1 MSHQIPVF
9 SFAVK
14 ENDVRSGMDIDQALG
29 LAPAKEFL
37 WMATSRNW
45 WYQNLIEQLLQVYP
59 RFAKLDYLLQH
70 VKLIAH
76 TQTLETA
83 DAIEELLDVVRKD
96 PEHFWRLS
104 GLTNSPSEVPGLIQE
119 AVVSRELDDDSQVA
133 GANFFSFLLSQ
144 AAGIKEASQSQR
156 AFLYI
161 QPQPD
166 KSAARL

>member
-1 MSHQIPVF
+1 MSHEIPVF
-9 SFAVK
+9 GFAVSEK
-14 ENDVRSGMDIDQALG
+14 NVRSGMDIDQALG

-59 RFAKLDYLLQH
+59 RFAKMDYLIQH
-70 VKLIAH
+70 LKLIAYS
-76 TQTLETA
+76 QTLETA
-83 DAIEELLDVVRKD
+83 EAIEELLDVVRKD
-96 PEHFWRLS
+96 PEPFWRLS
-104 GLTNSPSEVPGLIQE
+104 GLTNGPSEVPGLIQE
-119 AVVSRELDDDSQVA
+119 AMVSRDLNDDSQVA

-144 AAGIKEASQSQR
+144 AAALKEASKLQM

-166 KSAARL
+166 DSSARL